1 MRPLKLEMSAFGP
14 YAASETI
21 DFEALGREGLYLIT
35 GDTGAGK
42 TTIFDAISFALY
54 GGASGNNRDKSMFRS
69 QYALPETRT
78 EVRLVFECG
87 GKIYE
92 VKRNPAYERPQKG
105 GREGMTKELAHAELV
120 YPDGTVKTK
129 DITVTAAVTELLG
142 LSKDQFSRI
151 SMIAQG
157 EFLKLLL
164 ADTKTRKEILSRIFH
179 TENYQKL
186 EERLKEEAAD
196 YKNTF
201 RELSQNCRRDLED
214 VDPGADEE
222 IAALW
227 RDQVL
232 TGKKTTEE
240 SVVLIRSLISI
251 DTEKEA
257 AARERRAALD
267 REKEVLI
274 RRIQEAKQIEAKEA
288 EAKQLAEAL
297 EAERQKES
305 CQKVNLEKAEAK
317 EPEAGAC
324 QEKAVAE
331 ATMLEEY
338 DRLEDEKKGLR
349 AAADIKTQKEGQ
361 LKQRT
366 GEKENLEKR
375 LASQKEELETLA
387 NVGEELVSARNRKK
401 NTGDH
406 KQRAE
411 GLLDKINEARS
422 GDLKEKQQRELE
434 RKKQEELISHNELTE
449 KMKEELAGLSGVDV
463 SLVEKRREFED
474 AGSRLLA
481 LSNLNRDLD
490 REKDFRRES
499 DDLRRAAE
507 KTAES
512 IAELDEKI
520 LSLKDKIKARRNAE
534 ADLETAGNA
543 IKWTKNRAEQLK
555 DLQNSEDRLKKEK
568 EKLEKLDRKR
578 KETGKTASES
588 SAAAN
593 NLFQRYLAGQAG
605 ILASELE
612 DNKPCPVCGSLHH
625 PDPCSRMED
634 IPSQDQVNAA
644 REKEGTDRKAF
655 SDAEMAYGGQSGK
668 VNALAEQVESSLVRL
683 RDEMSLSGLS
693 GGNSAPQ
700 PQISGQDSAL
710 KVPGSGQDSAFQ
722 PQISDAKPASQVL
735 TSAWM
740 VRINEEAAARAREQS
755 RAASAA
761 IAERKQFEQELEK
774 SEVQH
779 KTLTGQHTEIGK
791 KAAAKAQE
799 AVSQKKQCE
808 ETAASLSKD
817 GKNLMD
823 PPVLQEEIASVEAKI
838 SELEEEIRGLEKR
851 HKRKAELDRN
861 LPIREKQRKELEGR
875 LTALHREAA
884 SAAATAA
891 EKWKAV
897 REGAAGVVGEDTI
910 SELLQ
915 TESGAAFGAAFGTD
929 GSAPQGSLPKT
940 ATPGGIVSDAF
951 KKAVR
956 EKVSDKIQEL
966 ESALAACVSRIR
978 ELEAKQQRR
987 EILTRDNEELEKKVR
1002 ALGEEINSLNMDIA
1016 AAEQRRRNYEKNI
1029 EDRRGKLHYDGRKE
1043 AEEAI
1048 RQFRARS
1055 QEILDNIKKARESLQ
1070 SIRDTITS
1078 LDAQKKKIEKEIDA
1092 APAFD
1097 REKDEAQQEENA
1109 RRLKEIEDL
1118 IVAITGRLNTNEK
1131 ALDHLQDHSA
1141 KAIEAE
1147 RSFNEINTLS
1157 ITASG
1162 NSGLKGKSK
1171 VELETYVQMSLFD
1184 RIIRRANKRFN
1195 VMSSGQYDLRRSDVR
1210 DADGRTQTGLDLEVI
1225 DHYNGST
1232 RSVKSLSGGE
1242 SFMAS
1247 LSLAIGLSDEIQSHA
1262 GGIRLDTM
1270 FVDEGFGSLDQETLD
1285 QAMNAMQDLT
1295 EGGERLVG
1303 IISHVSELKTRIGR
1317 QIVVK
1322 KTREGGSRT
1331 RVVIND

>member
-1 MRPLKLEMSAFGP
+1 
-14 YAASETI
+14 
-21 DFEALGREGLYLIT
+21 
-35 GDTGAGK
+35 
-42 TTIFDAISFALY
+42 
-54 GGASGNNRDKSMFRS
+54 
-69 QYALPETRT
+69 
-78 EVRLVFECG
+78 
-87 GKIYE
+87 
-92 VKRNPAYERPQKG
+92 
-105 GREGMTKELAHAELV
+105 
-120 YPDGTVKTK
+120 
-129 DITVTAAVTELLG
+129 
-142 LSKDQFSRI
+142 
-151 SMIAQG
+151 
-157 EFLKLLL
+157 
-164 ADTKTRKEILSRIFH
+164 
-179 TENYQKL
+179 
-186 EERLKEEAAD
+186 
-196 YKNTF
+196 
-201 RELSQNCRRDLED
+201 
-214 VDPGADEE
+214 
-222 IAALW
+222 
-227 RDQVL
+227 
-232 TGKKTTEE
+232 
-240 SVVLIRSLISI
+240 
-251 DTEKEA
+251 
-257 AARERRAALD
+257 
-267 REKEVLI
+267 
-274 RRIQEAKQIEAKEA
+274 
-288 EAKQLAEAL
+288 
-297 EAERQKES
+297 
-305 CQKVNLEKAEAK
+305 
-317 EPEAGAC
+317 
-324 QEKAVAE
+324 
-331 ATMLEEY
+331 
-338 DRLEDEKKGLR
+338 
-349 AAADIKTQKEGQ
+349 
-361 LKQRT
+361 
-366 GEKENLEKR
+366 
-375 LASQKEELETLA
+375 
-387 NVGEELVSARNRKK
+387 
-401 NTGDH
+401 
-406 KQRAE
+406 
-411 GLLDKINEARS
+411 
-422 GDLKEKQQRELE
+422 
-434 RKKQEELISHNELTE
+434 
-449 KMKEELAGLSGVDV
+449 
-463 SLVEKRREFED
+463 
-474 AGSRLLA
+474 
-481 LSNLNRDLD
+481 
-490 REKDFRRES
+490 
-499 DDLRRAAE
+499 
-507 KTAES
+507 
-512 IAELDEKI
+512 
-520 LSLKDKIKARRNAE
+520 
-534 ADLETAGNA
+534 
-543 IKWTKNRAEQLK
+543 
-555 DLQNSEDRLKKEK
+555 
-568 EKLEKLDRKR
+568 
-578 KETGKTASES
+578 
-588 SAAAN
+588 
-593 NLFQRYLAGQAG
+593 
-605 ILASELE
+605 
-612 DNKPCPVCGSLHH
+612 
-625 PDPCSRMED
+625 
-634 IPSQDQVNAA
+634 
-644 REKEGTDRKAF
+644 
-655 SDAEMAYGGQSGK
+655 
-668 VNALAEQVESSLVRL
+668 
-683 RDEMSLSGLS
+683 
-693 GGNSAPQ
+693 
-700 PQISGQDSAL
+700 
-710 KVPGSGQDSAFQ
+710 
-722 PQISDAKPASQVL
+722 
-735 TSAWM
+735 M

-774 SEVQH
+774 SEVEH

-799 AVSQKKQCE
+799 AVSKKKQCE
-808 ETAASLSKD
+808 ETAAGLSKD

-823 PPVLQEEIASVEAKI
+823 PPVLREEIASVEAKI
-838 SELEEEIRGLEKR
+838 RELGEEIRGLEKR
-851 HKRKAELDRN
+851 HKRKAELDLN

-897 REGAAGVVGEDTI
+897 REGAAGVVGEETI

-915 TESGAAFGAAFGTD
+915 TESGAPFGAAFGTD
-929 GSAPQGSLPKT
+929 GAAPQGSLPGT
-940 ATPGGIVSDAF
+940 GPLGGMVSDAF

-1002 ALGEEINSLNMDIA
+1002 ALGEEINTLNMDIA
-1016 AAEQRRRNYEKNI
+1016 AAEQKRRNYEKNI

-1055 QEILDNIKKARESLQ
+1055 QEILDNIKNARESLQ
-1070 SIRDTITS
+1070 SIRDMITS

-1131 ALDHLQDHSA
+1131 ALNHLQEHSA

>member
-78 EVRLVFECG
+78 EVKLVFECG
-87 GKIYE
+87 GKIYK

-105 GREGMTKELAHAELV
+105 GREGVTKELAHAELV

-129 DITVTAAVTELLG
+129 DMTVTAAVTELLG

-214 VDPGADEE
+214 VDPGEDEG

-227 RDQVL
+227 RDEVL
-232 TGKKTTEE
+232 AGKKTTEE

-251 DTEKEA
+251 DTKKKA
-257 AARERRAALD
+257 AAQEQKAALD

-297 EAERQKES
+297 EAEREKES
-305 CQKVNLEKAEAK
+305 CQKENLEEAEAK

-324 QEKAVAE
+324 REKAVAE
-331 ATMLEEY
+331 ATLLEEY
-338 DRLEDEKKGLR
+338 DRLEDEKKGLS
-349 AAADIKTQKEGQ
+349 AAADSKTQKEEQ

-366 GEKENLEKR
+366 GKKEGLEKR
-375 LASQKEELETLA
+375 LAGQKEELETLA

-411 GLLDKINEARS
+411 DLLDKINEARS

-434 RKKQEELISHNELTE
+434 RKKQEELTSHNDLTE
-449 KMKEELAGLSGVDV
+449 KMKEELAGLAGVDV

-490 REKDFRRES
+490 REKDLRRES

-520 LSLKDKIKARRNAE
+520 LSLKDKIAARRNAE

-543 IKWTKNRAEQLK
+543 VKWTRNRAKQLK

-578 KETGKTASES
+578 KETGRAASES

-634 IPSQDQVNAA
+634 VPSQDQVDAA

-668 VNALAEQVESSLVRL
+668 VNTLAEQVENSLIRL
-683 RDEMSLSGLS
+683 WDEMSLSGLS
-693 GGNSAPQ
+693 VGNSAPQ
-700 PQISGQDSAL
+700 PQIS
-710 KVPGSGQDSAFQ
+710 
-722 PQISDAKPASQVL
+722 DAKPVPREL

-774 SEVQH
+774 SEVEH

-799 AVSQKKQCE
+799 AISKKKQCE
-808 ETAASLSKD
+808 ETAAGLSKD

-823 PPVLQEEIASVEAKI
+823 PPVLREEIASVEAKI
-838 SELEEEIRGLEKR
+838 RELGEEIRGLEKR
-851 HKRKAELDRN
+851 HKRKAELDLN

-897 REGAAGVVGEDTI
+897 REGAAGVVGEETI

-915 TESGAAFGAAFGTD
+915 TESGAPFGAAFGTD
-929 GSAPQGSLPKT
+929 GAAPQGSLPGT
-940 ATPGGIVSDAF
+940 GPLGGMVSDAF

-1002 ALGEEINSLNMDIA
+1002 ALGEEINTLNMDIA
-1016 AAEQRRRNYEKNI
+1016 AAEQKRRNYEKNI

-1055 QEILDNIKKARESLQ
+1055 QEILDNIKNARESLQ
-1070 SIRDTITS
+1070 SIRDMITS

-1131 ALDHLQDHSA
+1131 ALNHLQEHSA

>member
-78 EVRLVFECG
+78 EVKLVFECG
-87 GKIYE
+87 GKIYK

-105 GREGMTKELAHAELV
+105 GREGVTKELAHAELV

-129 DITVTAAVTELLG
+129 DMTVTAAVTELLG

-214 VDPGADEE
+214 VDPGEDEG

-227 RDQVL
+227 RDEVL
-232 TGKKTTEE
+232 AGKKTTEE

-251 DTEKEA
+251 DTKKKA
-257 AARERRAALD
+257 AAREQKAALD

-274 RRIQEAKQIEAKEA
+274 RQIQEAKQIEAKEA

-297 EAERQKES
+297 EAEREKES
-305 CQKVNLEKAEAK
+305 CQKENLEKAEAK

-324 QEKAVAE
+324 REKAVAE
-331 ATMLEEY
+331 ATLLEEY
-338 DRLEDEKKGLR
+338 DRLEDEKKGLS
-349 AAADIKTQKEGQ
+349 AAADSKTQKEEQ

-366 GEKENLEKR
+366 GKKEGLEKR
-375 LASQKEELETLA
+375 LAGQKEELETLA
-387 NVGEELVSARNRKK
+387 NVGEELVIARNRKK

-434 RKKQEELISHNELTE
+434 RKKQEELTSHNDLTE
-449 KMKEELAGLSGVDV
+449 KMKEELAGLAGVDV

-490 REKDFRRES
+490 REKDLRRES

-520 LSLKDKIKARRNAE
+520 LSLKDKIAARRNAE

-543 IKWTKNRAEQLK
+543 VKWTRNRAKQLK
-555 DLQNSEDRLKKEK
+555 DLQNSEERLKKEK

-578 KETGKTASES
+578 KETGRAASES

-634 IPSQDQVNAA
+634 VPSQDQVDAA

-668 VNALAEQVESSLVRL
+668 VNALAEQVENSLIRL
-683 RDEMSLSGLS
+683 WDEMSLSGLS

-700 PQISGQDSAL
+700 PL
-710 KVPGSGQDSAFQ
+710 
-722 PQISDAKPASQVL
+722 ISDAKPVPREL

-774 SEVQH
+774 SEVEH

-799 AVSQKKQCE
+799 AVSKKKQCE
-808 ETAASLSKD
+808 DVAAGLSKD

-823 PPVLQEEIASVEAKI
+823 PPVLREEIASVEAKI
-838 SELEEEIRGLEKR
+838 RELGEEIRGLEKR
-851 HKRKAELDRN
+851 HKRKAELDLN

-897 REGAAGVVGEDTI
+897 REGAAGVVGEETI

-915 TESGAAFGAAFGTD
+915 TESGVPFGAAFGTAFGTD
-929 GSAPQGSLPKT
+929 GAAPQGSLPGT
-940 ATPGGIVSDAF
+940 GPLGGMVSDAF

-1002 ALGEEINSLNMDIA
+1002 ALGEEINTLNMDIA
-1016 AAEQRRRNYEKNI
+1016 AAEQKRRNYEKNI

-1055 QEILDNIKKARESLQ
+1055 QEILDNIKNARESLQ

-1131 ALDHLQDHSA
+1131 ALNHLQEHSA

>member
-1 MRPLKLEMSAFGP
+1 
-14 YAASETI
+14 
-21 DFEALGREGLYLIT
+21 
-35 GDTGAGK
+35 
-42 TTIFDAISFALY
+42 
-54 GGASGNNRDKSMFRS
+54 
-69 QYALPETRT
+69 
-78 EVRLVFECG
+78 
-87 GKIYE
+87 
-92 VKRNPAYERPQKG
+92 
-105 GREGMTKELAHAELV
+105 
-120 YPDGTVKTK
+120 
-129 DITVTAAVTELLG
+129 
-142 LSKDQFSRI
+142 
-151 SMIAQG
+151 
-157 EFLKLLL
+157 
-164 ADTKTRKEILSRIFH
+164 
-179 TENYQKL
+179 
-186 EERLKEEAAD
+186 
-196 YKNTF
+196 
-201 RELSQNCRRDLED
+201 
-214 VDPGADEE
+214 
-222 IAALW
+222 
-227 RDQVL
+227 
-232 TGKKTTEE
+232 
-240 SVVLIRSLISI
+240 
-251 DTEKEA
+251 
-257 AARERRAALD
+257 
-267 REKEVLI
+267 
-274 RRIQEAKQIEAKEA
+274 
-288 EAKQLAEAL
+288 
-297 EAERQKES
+297 
-305 CQKVNLEKAEAK
+305 
-317 EPEAGAC
+317 
-324 QEKAVAE
+324 
-331 ATMLEEY
+331 
-338 DRLEDEKKGLR
+338 
-349 AAADIKTQKEGQ
+349 
-361 LKQRT
+361 
-366 GEKENLEKR
+366 
-375 LASQKEELETLA
+375 
-387 NVGEELVSARNRKK
+387 
-401 NTGDH
+401 
-406 KQRAE
+406 
-411 GLLDKINEARS
+411 
-422 GDLKEKQQRELE
+422 
-434 RKKQEELISHNELTE
+434 
-449 KMKEELAGLSGVDV
+449 
-463 SLVEKRREFED
+463 
-474 AGSRLLA
+474 
-481 LSNLNRDLD
+481 
-490 REKDFRRES
+490 
-499 DDLRRAAE
+499 
-507 KTAES
+507 
-512 IAELDEKI
+512 
-520 LSLKDKIKARRNAE
+520 
-534 ADLETAGNA
+534 
-543 IKWTKNRAEQLK
+543 
-555 DLQNSEDRLKKEK
+555 
-568 EKLEKLDRKR
+568 
-578 KETGKTASES
+578 
-588 SAAAN
+588 
-593 NLFQRYLAGQAG
+593 
-605 ILASELE
+605 
-612 DNKPCPVCGSLHH
+612 
-625 PDPCSRMED
+625 
-634 IPSQDQVNAA
+634 
-644 REKEGTDRKAF
+644 
-655 SDAEMAYGGQSGK
+655 
-668 VNALAEQVESSLVRL
+668 
-683 RDEMSLSGLS
+683 
-693 GGNSAPQ
+693 
-700 PQISGQDSAL
+700 
-710 KVPGSGQDSAFQ
+710 
-722 PQISDAKPASQVL
+722 
-735 TSAWM
+735 M

-774 SEVQH
+774 SEVEH

-799 AVSQKKQCE
+799 AVSKKKQCE
-808 ETAASLSKD
+808 DMAAGLSKD

-823 PPVLQEEIASVEAKI
+823 PPVLREEIASVEAKI
-838 SELEEEIRGLEKR
+838 RELGEEIRGLEKR
-851 HKRKAELDRN
+851 HKRKAELDLN

-897 REGAAGVVGEDTI
+897 REGAAGVVGEETI

-915 TESGAAFGAAFGTD
+915 TESGAAFGAAFGTAFGTD
-929 GSAPQGSLPKT
+929 GSAPQGSLPGT
-940 ATPGGIVSDAF
+940 GPLGGMVSDAF

-1002 ALGEEINSLNMDIA
+1002 ALGEEINTLNMDIA
-1016 AAEQRRRNYEKNI
+1016 AAEQKRRNYEKNI

-1055 QEILDNIKKARESLQ
+1055 QEILDNIKNARESLQ

-1131 ALDHLQDHSA
+1131 ALNHLQEHSA

>member
-1 MRPLKLEMSAFGP
+1 
-14 YAASETI
+14 
-21 DFEALGREGLYLIT
+21 
-35 GDTGAGK
+35 
-42 TTIFDAISFALY
+42 
-54 GGASGNNRDKSMFRS
+54 
-69 QYALPETRT
+69 
-78 EVRLVFECG
+78 
-87 GKIYE
+87 
-92 VKRNPAYERPQKG
+92 
-105 GREGMTKELAHAELV
+105 
-120 YPDGTVKTK
+120 
-129 DITVTAAVTELLG
+129 
-142 LSKDQFSRI
+142 
-151 SMIAQG
+151 
-157 EFLKLLL
+157 
-164 ADTKTRKEILSRIFH
+164 
-179 TENYQKL
+179 
-186 EERLKEEAAD
+186 
-196 YKNTF
+196 
-201 RELSQNCRRDLED
+201 
-214 VDPGADEE
+214 
-222 IAALW
+222 
-227 RDQVL
+227 
-232 TGKKTTEE
+232 
-240 SVVLIRSLISI
+240 
-251 DTEKEA
+251 
-257 AARERRAALD
+257 
-267 REKEVLI
+267 
-274 RRIQEAKQIEAKEA
+274 
-288 EAKQLAEAL
+288 
-297 EAERQKES
+297 
-305 CQKVNLEKAEAK
+305 
-317 EPEAGAC
+317 
-324 QEKAVAE
+324 
-331 ATMLEEY
+331 
-338 DRLEDEKKGLR
+338 
-349 AAADIKTQKEGQ
+349 
-361 LKQRT
+361 
-366 GEKENLEKR
+366 
-375 LASQKEELETLA
+375 
-387 NVGEELVSARNRKK
+387 
-401 NTGDH
+401 
-406 KQRAE
+406 
-411 GLLDKINEARS
+411 
-422 GDLKEKQQRELE
+422 
-434 RKKQEELISHNELTE
+434 
-449 KMKEELAGLSGVDV
+449 
-463 SLVEKRREFED
+463 
-474 AGSRLLA
+474 
-481 LSNLNRDLD
+481 
-490 REKDFRRES
+490 
-499 DDLRRAAE
+499 
-507 KTAES
+507 
-512 IAELDEKI
+512 
-520 LSLKDKIKARRNAE
+520 
-534 ADLETAGNA
+534 
-543 IKWTKNRAEQLK
+543 
-555 DLQNSEDRLKKEK
+555 
-568 EKLEKLDRKR
+568 
-578 KETGKTASES
+578 
-588 SAAAN
+588 
-593 NLFQRYLAGQAG
+593 
-605 ILASELE
+605 
-612 DNKPCPVCGSLHH
+612 
-625 PDPCSRMED
+625 
-634 IPSQDQVNAA
+634 
-644 REKEGTDRKAF
+644 
-655 SDAEMAYGGQSGK
+655 
-668 VNALAEQVESSLVRL
+668 
-683 RDEMSLSGLS
+683 MSLSGLS
-693 GGNSAPQ
+693 VGNSAPQ
-700 PQISGQDSAL
+700 PLISGQDFAL
-710 KVPGSGQDSAFQ
+710 KAPGSGQDSELQ
-722 PQISDAKPASQVL
+722 PLISDAKPVPPEL

-774 SEVQH
+774 SEVEH

-799 AVSQKKQCE
+799 AVSKKKQCE
-808 ETAASLSKD
+808 ETAAGLSKD

-823 PPVLQEEIASVEAKI
+823 PPVLREEIASVEAKI
-838 SELEEEIRGLEKR
+838 RELGEEIRGLEKR
-851 HKRKAELDRN
+851 HKRKAELDLN

-897 REGAAGVVGEDTI
+897 REGAAGVVGEETI

-915 TESGAAFGAAFGTD
+915 TESGAAFGTD
-929 GSAPQGSLPKT
+929 GSAPQGSLPGT
-940 ATPGGIVSDAF
+940 GPLGGMVSDAF

-1002 ALGEEINSLNMDIA
+1002 ALGEEINTLNMDIA
-1016 AAEQRRRNYEKNI
+1016 AAEQKRRNYEKNI
-1029 EDRRGKLHYDGRKE
+1029 KDRRGKLHYDGRKE

-1055 QEILDNIKKARESLQ
+1055 QEILDNIKNARESLQ

-1118 IVAITGRLNTNEK
+1118 IVAITGRLNTNNK
-1131 ALDHLQDHSA
+1131 ALNHLQEHSA